1 MIKKLSLCALSV
13 LAALPVGTVA
23 FAAEGDMQLQQVL
36 MLSRHNLRAPLAD
49 NGSVLAQSTKKSW
62 PQWDVPGGQLTTKG
76 GVLEVYMGNY
86 TRQWL
91 AQQGLVK
98 NGSCPDSNN
107 VFVYANS
114 LQRTVATA
122 QFFVNGAF
130 PGCDVAVSHQ
140 DEMGSMDPIFNP
152 VITDGSEAFNK
163 KALAEMA
170 AANEKL
176 SLKPAFQRLEKIV
189 DYKASPACNNKK
201 QCDLSS
207 GQNTFSAENGKE
219 PNVSGPLKTGIP

>member
-98 NGSCPDSNN
+98 NGSCPDSNT
-107 VFVYANS
+107 S
-114 LQRTVATA
+114 LLRQQPAAHCGHR
-122 QFFVNGAF
+122 
-130 PGCDVAVSHQ
+130 
-140 DEMGSMDPIFNP
+140 P
-152 VITDGSEAFNK
+152 V
-163 KALAEMA
+163 L
-170 AANEKL
+170 
-176 SLKPAFQRLEKIV
+176 
-189 DYKASPACNNKK
+189 C
-201 QCDLSS
+201 
-207 GQNTFSAENGKE
+207 
-219 PNVSGPLKTGIP
+219 